1 MEYRVLN
8 LINEYLYKHYVNLV
22 NMGVTYKFG
31 NVGERKAV
39 PERYRGGPISAVYVL
54 EDEMTAMKEINQGLV
69 EKVAAQDG
77 EIQSLKQ
84 EVADLKGIVKRLI
97 GQ

>member
-1 MEYRVLN
+1 
-8 LINEYLYKHYVNLV
+8 
-22 NMGVTYKFG
+22 MGVTYKFG

-54 EDEMTAMKEINQGLV
+54 EDEI
-69 EKVAAQDG
+69 AAQDG
-77 EIQSLKQ
+77 EIQLLKQ

>member
-1 MEYRVLN
+1 M
-8 LINEYLYKHYVNLV
+8 K
-22 NMGVTYKFG
+22 
-31 NVGERKAV
+31 ERLFPNDIEA
-39 PERYRGGPISAVYVL
+39 PISAVFVL

>member
-1 MEYRVLN
+1 
-8 LINEYLYKHYVNLV
+8 
-22 NMGVTYKFG
+22 
-31 NVGERKAV
+31 
-39 PERYRGGPISAVYVL
+39 
-54 EDEMTAMKEINQGLV
+54 MTAMKEINQGLV

-84 EVADLKGIVKRLI
+84 KVADLKGIVKRLI